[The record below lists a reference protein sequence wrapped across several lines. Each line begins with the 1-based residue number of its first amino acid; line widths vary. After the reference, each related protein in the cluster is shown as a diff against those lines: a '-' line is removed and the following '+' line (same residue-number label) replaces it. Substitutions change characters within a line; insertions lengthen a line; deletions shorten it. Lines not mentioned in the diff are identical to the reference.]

1 MIITR
6 RLAAGACALLAALA
20 GGVVPAQAA
29 DGPSKDSPKVELVL
43 DVSGSMRARD
53 IDGQSRMAAAQQAF
67 NEVIDATPEGVRLGI
82 RTLGAHYPGDDKALG
97 CKDSKQEYPVGRLD
111 RTEAKTRVATLRPT
125 GWTPIGYALRGAD
138 QDLGEDGGTRRIVL
152 ITDGEDSCGQPD
164 PCDVAR
170 ELAAKGTH
178 LTIDTLGLAHDDKTR
193 EQLTCIAE
201 ATGGTYTTVRHT
213 KELSGRIKQLVRR
226 SETPVDDTPKP
237 TKGADACS
245 AAPEIGAGV
254 WTDRATFGDHR
265 WYKVKVKPGQE
276 LRAAASVGADRPV
289 DRDYGILVRAVGDGG
304 QELVRGSDAGSGR
317 TDVMASG
324 LRYPVSKGKKGDKDD
339 DARTVCLEVS
349 HSFSAPA
356 SVKRD
361 PGLPVEL
368 AVDLVKSPDKPS
380 DLAAFG
386 LGRGWVLL
394 AVLVVTGL
402 VAGLLWGWLARWR
415 VAIWRAN

>member
-1 MIITR
+1 MIITK

-53 IDGQSRMAAAQQAF
+53 IDGQSRMAAAKQAF
-67 NEVIDATPEGVRLGI
+67 GEVIDATPEGVRLGI
-82 RTLGAHYPGDDKALG
+82 RTLGAHYPGDDKTIG
-97 CKDSKQEYPVGRLD
+97 CRDSKQEYPVGKVD
-111 RTEAKTRVATLRPT
+111 HTEAKAAVATLQPT

-138 QDLGEDGGTRRIVL
+138 QDLGTDGGTRRIVL

-193 EQLTCIAE
+193 EQLSCIAE

-226 SETPVDDTPKP
+226 SDTPVDEAPRP
-237 TKGADACS
+237 TKGADQCS
-245 AAPEIGAGV
+245 TAPEIGAGV
-254 WTDRATFGDHR
+254 WTDRETFGEHR
-265 WYKVKVKPGQE
+265 WYRVKVKPGQE
-276 LRAAASVGADRPV
+276 LRAAASVGADRQV
-289 DRDYGILVRAVGDGG
+289 DRDYGVLVRAVGENG

-324 LRYPVSKGKKGDKDD
+324 LRYPVSKAKKDD
-339 DARTVCLEVS
+339 DKDAKVVCLEVS
-349 HSFSAPA
+349 SSFSAPA
-356 SVKRD
+356 NVKRD

-394 AVLVVTGL
+394 AVLGVTGL
-402 VAGLLWGWLARWR
+402 IAGLLWGWLARWR
-415 VAIWRAN
+415 VAVWREN